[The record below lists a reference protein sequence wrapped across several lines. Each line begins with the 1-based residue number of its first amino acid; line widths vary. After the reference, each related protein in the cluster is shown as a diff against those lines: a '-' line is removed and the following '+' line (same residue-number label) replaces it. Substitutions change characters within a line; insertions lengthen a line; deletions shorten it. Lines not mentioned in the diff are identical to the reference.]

1 LASHAFD
8 PAAQDDG
15 SAAPGVAAALS
26 AYASGVGG
34 PADVIAALSAGRLL
48 VPVVAVLDE
57 ADADGSE
64 KASHMATVLTTGKD
78 GRRGLLAFTST
89 ESMRTWNPSAR
100 PLPVPTRRAAESALA
115 DGADALVVDIAGPVM
130 FSVDAA
136 ELRALSSGWR
146 PVSDEH
152 GGAAWAVAV
161 GLAGPGERPAD
172 QPEDGTGANVQVG
185 DGAPGT
191 AGSGSPP
198 RAGSAV
204 VPRADLVKLPW
215 RLARAT
221 AEVLASRVAGA
232 LKQRRR

>member
-1 LASHAFD
+1 MTSLASHAFD
-8 PAAQDDG
+8 PAAPDDDG
-15 SAAPGVAAALS
+15 SAAPEVAAALS
-26 AYASGVGG
+26 AYSTGAGG

-57 ADADGSE
+57 ADEDGSD

-89 ESMRTWNPSAR
+89 ESMRVWNASAR
-100 PLPVPTRRAAESALA
+100 PVPVPTRSAAESALA

-130 FSVDAA
+130 FSVDTA

-161 GLAGPGERPAD
+161 GLAGPAEQANPETHDGAD
-172 QPEDGTGANVQVG
+172 AGANGQAPN
-185 DGAPGT
+185 DAPRTAPSGATMHTGT
-191 AGSGSPP
+191 E
-198 RAGSAV
+198 
-204 VPRADLVKLPW
+204 LVTLPW
-215 RLARAT
+215 RFARAT
-221 AEVLASRVAGA
+221 AGVLASRLAGV
-232 LKQRRR
+232 LRRRRR